1 MTAVT
6 IRPARVDD
14 APRIREFQRMIAEA
28 SLPIIGEVRSNMLAK
43 DAVGES
49 VNDSL

>member
-6 IRPARVDD
+6 IRPARADD
-14 APRIREFQRMIAEA
+14 APRIRELERMIVEA
-28 SLPIIGEVRSNMLAK
+28 SLPIIGEVRSNMSAN
-43 DAVGES
+43 DAVGAS